1 MPEGEHSEVEK
12 NHTLKGTIGSA
23 INQDGDNAVRLCIA
37 LKLSGTYQKPK
48 QKNKPNVILES
59 RYTDKTV
66 HSKQH
71 SFI

>member
-1 MPEGEHSEVEK
+1 MGCQKVNTARGGK

-23 INQDGDNAVRLCIA
+23 INQDGDDAIRLCIA

-59 RYTDKTV
+59 KIY
-66 HSKQH
+66 
-71 SFI
+71 